1 MMIGFS
7 NSAMSTLKEAEFF
20 VPDSKNSSVI
30 HMDLDRSFLAVPS
43 AVNASIFE
51 SFVRQN
57 ITDSETDVRYS
68 IEKLVGDKYGFP
80 GDDCPD
86 IADFSYRK
94 EIMCGSSC
102 LALFN
107 KLVLCCMQ
115 EQGTFLFPL
124 GTNGHYVRAA
134 KFMNA
139 KTLTIPTNVDSGFK
153 IEPMVLD
160 AALEDAYEN
169 KDVTRAWVYISGPTI
184 NPSGFL
190 YSDGEI
196 KDLLSVCAQRAARV
210 VIDTSFSGLEFQT
223 DGWSRWNLSN
233 LSYDICLS
241 PPLSYFMLG
250 ELSLELTTSGL
261 EFSFLISSKPSNVEL
276 SFRNLSQPHSTLKYS
291 FRKLL
296 GLKNEWDG
304 PFPKI
309 ILEQKEK
316 LKSRANKLTKVSSS
330 TM

>member
-1 MMIGFS
+1 
-7 NSAMSTLKEAEFF
+7 
-20 VPDSKNSSVI
+20 
-30 HMDLDRSFLAVPS
+30 
-43 AVNASIFE
+43 
-51 SFVRQN
+51 
-57 ITDSETDVRYS
+57 
-68 IEKLVGDKYGFP
+68 
-80 GDDCPD
+80 
-86 IADFSYRK
+86 
-94 EIMCGSSC
+94 
-102 LALFN
+102 
-107 KLVLCCMQ
+107 MQ

-304 PFPKI
+304 AFPKI